1 MKPNPPMIG
10 LTGLARSGKD
20 TVAERLVQQHR
31 FVQHS
36 FADPI
41 RKFVANILGWS
52 LEELQSGKDEPI
64 QWLNDQTPRHLMQT
78 VGTEWGRQMIH
89 PHLWVESCLR
99 RASWARK
106 VEGRPVVISDVRFDN
121 EAEAIRAAGG
131 QVWLLIRA
139 KAGISGSH
147 VSEAGVRAD
156 LIDGVVPNNASIEM
170 LHAVVDARVRA
181 LP

>member
-1 MKPNPPMIG
+1 MKPNPPLIG

-20 TVAERLVQQHR
+20 TVAARLVQQHR

-41 RKFVANILGWS
+41 RKFVASILGWS
-52 LEELQSGKDEPI
+52 LEELQNGKDDPI
-64 QWLNDQTPRHLMQT
+64 TWLNDQTPRHLMQT

-89 PHLWVESCLR
+89 PHLWVESCMR
-99 RASWARK
+99 RSHWTRK
-106 VEGRPVVISDVRFDN
+106 VDGRPVVISDVRFDN
-121 EAEAIRAAGG
+121 EAEAIREAGG

-139 KAGISGSH
+139 KSGIAGSH

-170 LHAVVDARVRA
+170 LNAVVDARLRA
-181 LP
+181 IP